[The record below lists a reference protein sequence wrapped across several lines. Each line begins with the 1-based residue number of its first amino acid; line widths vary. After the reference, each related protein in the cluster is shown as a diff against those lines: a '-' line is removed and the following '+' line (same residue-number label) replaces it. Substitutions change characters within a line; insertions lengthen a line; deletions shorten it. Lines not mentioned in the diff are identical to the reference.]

1 MEAETVEDDPP
12 RDDDAFGEATEPQAE
27 AAEEQVALRAGL
39 PPRRI
44 TSNTVIELF
53 ARPARVENVEMRELS
68 LEERDGLS
76 SAGSGSLEVPL
87 ACPCI

>member
-1 MEAETVEDDPP
+1 MRPIP
-12 RDDDAFGEATEPQAE
+12 RLTEGVRLQSKQ

-76 SAGSGSLEVPL
+76 SAGSGSLEVPCL
-87 ACPCI
+87 SVYISVRT